1 MSRPV
6 ASPRAASPP
15 DIDGRRRRGLDN
27 RARIV
32 AAMLDIVRGGE
43 LAPSAEQVAD
53 RADVGLR
60 TVFRHFQDMDSLY
73 REMSVVIEGE
83 MAAVIAAPFRAQTWQ
98 GRVLELVARRSVG
111 FEKIAPFQRA
121 AAVTRHRSRFLSG
134 DNAKLA
140 RISRQI
146 LLHQLPEDVAADA
159 ALVEALDLVLSFE
172 AWSRLRVEQ
181 GLTTRGAREV
191 LEAMVRKLLPEAAP

>member
-1 MSRPV
+1 MSRP
-6 ASPRAASPP
+6 AATPRAAATP
-15 DIDGRRRRGLDN
+15 DTDGRRRRGLDN

-32 AAMLDIVRGGE
+32 AAMLEIVRGGE

-83 MAAVIAAPFRAQTWQ
+83 MAQVIAAPFKADTWQ
-98 GRVLELVARRSVG
+98 GRVVELVARRAVG

-121 AAVTRHRSRFLSG
+121 GAVARHRSRFLST
-134 DNAKLA
+134 DRAKLA
-140 RISRQI
+140 RVSRQI
-146 LLHQLPEDVAADA
+146 LLAQLPDDVARDTT
-159 ALVEALDLVLSFE
+159 LVDALDLVLSFE

-181 GLTTRGAREV
+181 GLTSKEARVV
-191 LEAMVRKLLPEAAP
+191 LEATVRKLLV